1 MAPPRRVVDAL
12 LQRPAAITF
21 AVAGNDA
28 ASGRGAEFH
37 PRAEVV
43 TGGAGVAG
51 WLEAGDAAFNGNAVA
66 EGEWGGPG
74 WEGGDGARGLVPED
88 EGDKAGD

>member
-1 MAPPRRVVDAL
+1 M
-12 LQRPAAITF
+12 
-21 AVAGNDA
+21 
-28 ASGRGAEFH
+28 
-37 PRAEVV
+37 
-43 TGGAGVAG
+43 AG